1 MDIEIQLAD
10 GTWVPLANTD
20 STSPP
25 CFSSSRRCVKTSVPL
40 IYDATDPRRL
50 RLTSLD
56 GSKSGQYVD
65 TFC

>member
-25 CFSSSRRCVKTSVPL
+25 CFSSPRRCVNTSLLL
-40 IYDATDPRRL
+40 IYDATDPQRL
-50 RLTSLD
+50 RLTLLD
-56 GSKSGQYVD
+56 EPKTGQYVD
-65 TFC
+65 ASC